1 MNVLIT
7 GIAGFI
13 GSHMAEFLA
22 KQGYNVDGVDNFN
35 PYYSVKLKRINAS
48 ILKQKNINILEGD
61 LQYDAIYEKLKTNYN
76 FIIHFAAQPGISHK
90 SSFESYLENNV
101 IATKKLVEFSKTQT
115 ELFQFI
121 NISTSSVYG
130 SFATKSETALPAP
143 TSIYG
148 TTKLAAEQLVLA
160 EARKECIKA
169 CSIRLY
175 SVYGPRERPDK
186 LYTKLI
192 SAALNNTKFPL
203 FEGSKLHKR
212 SFTYVDDIVKGIF
225 LCLKKHKK
233 TNLEIINLGNP
244 QQESTEQGILYVEE
258 LLKKHI
264 SLEIKPARDADQ
276 KETSANISKAKQ
288 LVGYLP
294 KTSLKNGLQ
303 HQIEWY
309 KTIIKSHGEF

>member
-1 MNVLIT
+1 MNILIT

-22 KQGYNVDGVDNFN
+22 KQGYNVEGIDNFN
-35 PYYSVKLKRINAS
+35 SYYSTSLKRINAS
-48 ILKQKNINILEGD
+48 VLKQKNIKVIEGD
-61 LQYDAIYEKLKTNYN
+61 LCDNKVYQKLKTNYH
-76 FIIHFAAQPGISHK
+76 FIIHFAAQPGISDK

-160 EARKECIKA
+160 EARKENFKV
-169 CSIRLY
+169 CSLRLY

-192 SAALNNTKFPL
+192 KAGLNHEKFPL
-203 FEGSKLHKR
+203 FEGSKSHKR
-212 SFTYVDDIVKGIF
+212 SFTYVGDIVNGIF
-225 LCLKKHKK
+225 LCLKKHKQ

-309 KTIIKSHGEF
+309 KTLIKRHGEF